1 MPAGLVV
8 ELDQAVAAEYNNNI
22 YWSRADAIAVA
33 VRRFLDQGGRQL
45 TPFGQKT
52 GMSSEDESPTVSATP
67 AHGRGSR
74 DG

>member
-8 ELDQAVAAEYNNNI
+8 ELDQAVAAEYTNNI

-45 TPFGQKT
+45 TP
-52 GMSSEDESPTVSATP
+52 SS
-67 AHGRGSR
+67 RGSLNVT
-74 DG
+74 